1 MRALRALKVEYIIW
15 AIANV
20 DACGAQMF
28 ALRFLAVC
36 SACTHVC
43 GHVADAAVNPK
54 SAIGAHCSSYER
66 GLITQVHPTAA
77 QKPVMVYGN

>member
-20 DACGAQMF
+20 DACDAQMF

-36 SACTHVC
+36 RACTHV
-43 GHVADAAVNPK
+43 ADVEVNPK
-54 SAIGAHCSSYER
+54 SVIGAHCSSYER